1 MTERFY
7 SPVIKYTTSNLTSLP
22 GALLYFYETGTST
35 PKTTWTDPERA
46 TASAHPVVALSDG
59 TFPPIFI
66 NGVYRVELKNAAGV
80 TQPGWPVDD
89 VGSPAAGFPFQSWS
103 STYSYSED
111 DLVTYGGEFYQSL
124 ADANVGNTPSTSPAF
139 WQKKLFLDAPT
150 AESYLNGNSDGTYTW
165 RTIAQ
170 TKTDLSLPTD
180 TVSELALKAPLA
192 SPTFTGNPTA
202 PTPPENDNDTSIA
215 TTAYVQTELLDR
227 VQTVASIAELTAL
240 TGMADDQK
248 FNVTGYFAG
257 STKGG
262 GDFVWDASSTATE
275 NLITIFESDAGGT
288 GRFIRINYEV
298 MRFEYAGCLCDG
310 TDETTKVQALIDAFP
325 SGIAVQ
331 FKGNLRVGG
340 ISVPQKYVH
349 IMGETEADTL
359 TVNSGTV
366 GVTFNDHWC
375 GFSNLTIISQ
385 GTMGDGLGTAGAL
398 WNDTAP
404 IGSLGFNFLYNVNIK
419 NFSGYGVRC
428 INSISMLYQRG
439 YVLSCTIGVDL
450 NRDAGAVSFGTTAH
464 LSGIYFSS
472 CTTALKMRYQYR
484 TIIDGACVFED
495 GGVGID
501 ASACAFTV
509 FRCYFE
515 SNTTAGMNAADCEV
529 EELYNYQNAPTGG
542 DIFNITFTGA
552 TAAADRGSVRANKY
566 DFEAKRLGIQSQYG
580 VDPLYLASHGTTSN
594 TGLKYGNNTVALN
607 RGENLLNN
615 SSWVSNRLAEFSG
628 YSSANQGYRISGTT
642 AGDNTYGI
650 KQDVTMDTSKTY
662 VLDVSSTTVSGSGIT
677 LYRCGATAI
686 TPGVPFSPPST
697 GANTVKAYGTDAGG
711 TPFECYINAITLAE
725 VVVDFNQVANSNRV
739 LTSKRPEREKI
750 YAAAAPASGSWAV
763 GEIVWNNAPAA
774 SGFIGWV
781 CTTAGT
787 PGTWKTWG
795 VISA

>member
-103 STYSYSED
+103 STYRYSED

-124 ADANVGNTPSTSPAF
+124 DDNNVGNTPSTATLF
-139 WQKKLFLDAPT
+139 WRKKLFLDAPT
-150 AESYLNGNSDGTYTW
+150 AESYLNGNADGTYTW

-180 TVSELALKAPLA
+180 TVSEL
-192 SPTFTGNPTA
+192 
-202 PTPPENDNDTSIA
+202 
-215 TTAYVQTELLDR
+215 LDR
-227 VQTVASIAELTAL
+227 VQTVASIAALTAL
-240 TGMADDQK
+240 TGLVDGQK
-248 FNVTGYFAG
+248 FNVTGYNAG
-257 STKGG
+257 TTKGG
-262 GDFVWDASSTATE
+262 GDFVWDAASTATE
-275 NLITIFESDAGGT
+275 NLITIFEADAGGT
-288 GRFIRINYEV
+288 GRFIRVNYEV

-325 SGIAVQ
+325 NGVAAQ

-450 NRDAGAVSFGTTAH
+450 ARDAGAVSFGTTTH
-464 LSGIYFSS
+464 LSGIYFST
-472 CTTALKMRYQYR
+472 CTTALKMRFQYR

-566 DFEAKRLGIQSQYG
+566 DFEAKRLGIQSQNG

-594 TGLKYGNNTVALN
+594 TGLKYGSNNVALS
-607 RGENLLNN
+607 RGTNLFDNTAWAN
-615 SSWVSNRLAEFSG
+615 VRIGEFKGWDFTNGG
-628 YSSANQGYRISGTT
+628 YKITGVT
-642 AGDNTYGI
+642 AGDTTYGI
-650 KQDVTMDTSKTY
+650 QQSVTMDTSKTY
-662 VLDVSSTTVSGSGIT
+662 VMDVSHTTVLGTGIT
-677 LYRCGATAI
+677 TLRCGATVV
-686 TPGVPFSPPST
+686 TSGVPFSPPAT
-697 GANTVKAYGTDAGG
+697 GANLIKIFGSDTLGT
-711 TPFECYINAITLAE
+711 TIECYVRAVTLAE
-725 VVVDFNQVANSNRV
+725 VVADSSQIAKTNHRLTAKLYDRGFMGGTAMPTTGTYNIGEFYENITPAVA
-739 LTSKRPEREKI
+739 
-750 YAAAAPASGSWAV
+750 G
-763 GEIVWNNAPAA
+763 AA
-774 SGFIGWV
+774 SSQYTIRGWRRI
-781 CTTAGT
+781 TAGSAHVLNT
-787 PGTWKTWG
+787 DWVECRELTGT
-795 VISA
+795 